1 VKPPAILRSNP
12 EASATLR
19 SLRGAMTRS
28 STRPAGVTK
37 GTMTRI
43 LLADDQQV
51 VRQGLRC
58 LLERETDLQ
67 VVPRR

>member
-1 VKPPAILRSNP
+1 
-12 EASATLR
+12 
-19 SLRGAMTRS
+19 MTRS
-28 STRPAGVTK
+28 STRSGGVTK